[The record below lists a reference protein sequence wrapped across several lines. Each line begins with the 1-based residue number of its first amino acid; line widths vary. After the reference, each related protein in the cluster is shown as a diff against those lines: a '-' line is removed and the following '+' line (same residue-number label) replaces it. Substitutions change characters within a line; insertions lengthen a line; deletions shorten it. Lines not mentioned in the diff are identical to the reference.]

1 MLPQSKGINTPHGLS
16 LLFTKF
22 THMKT
27 SRLSYLTPWASEL
40 RLVEKSEPTS
50 GPFLF
55 TELCFKSPF
64 FSRGVHGFLQGQV
77 LLGWK
82 WGRWDCAP
90 GKDCEPKEALVQIF
104 CHSSTEFLTQ

>member
-16 LLFTKF
+16 LLFAKF

-64 FSRGVHGFLQGQV
+64 FFEGGTWLSPGASTVGVEV
-77 LLGWK
+77 
-82 WGRWDCAP
+82 
-90 GKDCEPKEALVQIF
+90 GKVGLCSWERL
-104 CHSSTEFLTQ
+104 

>member
-64 FSRGVHGFLQGQV
+64 FFGGGYMAFSRGKYCWGRSGEGGIV
-77 LLGWK
+77 LLGK
-82 WGRWDCAP
+82 TVNSRKPLFRSFA
-90 GKDCEPKEALVQIF
+90 ALALN
-104 CHSSTEFLTQ
+104 S